1 MDVIRQFAKVK
12 NHQLNITL
20 PNDFEAED
28 VEVIIISNSK
38 EYLIP
43 QWQIDE
49 VRKRSENYLKNPESA
64 TKYEDFLKEFEDE
77 F

>member
-28 VEVIIISNSK
+28 VEVFIISNSK

-49 VRKRSENYLKNPESA
+49 VRKRSKN
-64 TKYEDFLKEFEDE
+64 
-77 F
+77 

>member
-1 MDVIRQFAKVK
+1 M
-12 NHQLNITL
+12 

-38 EYLIP
+38 EYFIP

-49 VRKRSENYLKNPESA
+49 VRERTENFINNPKSA
-64 TKYEDFLKEFEDE
+64 SKYEDFLKEFEDE